1 MISEIELQ
9 IASQDKF
16 DVGAMNADLEMPQS
30 DFRTASAEKPVG
42 IVREFLQFL
51 SDNKKWWLLPIVLML
66 LAFSLL
72 AAFAATGAAPFIYTL
87 F

>member
-51 SDNKKWWLLPIVLML
+51 SDNKKWWLLPMVIVLVL
-66 LAFSLL
+66 CSVLAVV
-72 AAFAATGAAPFIYTL
+72 ATAIAPYIYTL
-87 F
+87 Y